1 MLDTTRDMD
10 KSSDTWGV
18 FSKPI
23 VFTTFGNHLL
33 HHLFPAVDHSKLVLL
48 YPALYETL
56 LQFGEKFD
64 YKSFKELIVDFH
76 AQLDR
81 TEPNLSRL

>member
-1 MLDTTRDMD
+1 MIQTSFQLE
-10 KSSDTWGV
+10 
-18 FSKPI
+18 
-23 VFTTFGNHLL
+23 
-33 HHLFPAVDHSKLVLL
+33 LL

-56 LQFGEKFD
+56 IQFGEKFD
-64 YKSFKELIVDFH
+64 YKSLKELIVDFH